1 MSEPDE
7 GNIPVPQGLW
17 GLPGMG
23 SSHEDDHTHVPADK
37 KKQHN
42 RSREK
47 QAQKSRKANRPK

>member
-1 MSEPDE
+1 MSESNE
-7 GNIPVPQGLW
+7 GNVPLPQGPW

-23 SSHEDDHTHVPADK
+23 ESHGGDQTHVPADK

-47 QAQKSRKANRPK
+47 QAKKSRKINRGK